1 MINFKKKFMIK
12 KLTFEKIKNEV
23 ETAINQAFDELK
35 RLNPNNYALYFM
47 SIEICNGIILL
58 EDRRSDILD
67 SSRLHFLQKFMEN
80 YYTFDNEDKT
90 VHDDAY
96 RFNLE
101 MMIYT
106 HCWESDYF
114 LKKLRK
120 LCQLLDGE
128 EYNFYP
134 IDIPVSKKEWIKES
148 IYNILI
154 KKNLKL
160 GKIISQRYDQ
170 HLRNSFAH
178 SSYSIDVDQRLI
190 KLHKK
195 QKDVSFNQWNKYFAY
210 TFWLSFLLPQVIIQR
225 TKNLTKDLK
234 TEEFLLRYYLNEKEY
249 SCTVKYNKSSECFFR
264 SQKTY

>member
-1 MINFKKKFMIK
+1 MIK

-23 ETAINQAFDELK
+23 ETAINQDFDELK

-178 SSYSIDVDQRLI
+178 SSYSIDV
-190 KLHKK
+190 
-195 QKDVSFNQWNKYFAY
+195 
-210 TFWLSFLLPQVIIQR
+210 
-225 TKNLTKDLK
+225 
-234 TEEFLLRYYLNEKEY
+234 
-249 SCTVKYNKSSECFFR
+249 
-264 SQKTY
+264 